1 MILQDF
7 VALRIPSQF
16 VMAVTPF
23 KAKAEERAKL
33 CKKDEESP
41 DRPAKRMCNAY
52 EKQIAKMPTGD
63 LTTAKEHPAFPLS
76 MYIYIYMYM
85 YTHIYIYKKWCLF
98 EEIRML
104 IFEQP
109 VSNNRSHP
117 HDDILC
123 PHHLFGDTCWKDAIW
138 INVKDGNPIAKL
150 SHGQSFYK
158 LGC

>member
-85 YTHIYIYKKWCLF
+85 YTHIYIYIRNGVSLKKSGCSFLNSQFRTIALIPMMTFCVHIICL
-98 EEIRML
+98 
-104 IFEQP
+104 
-109 VSNNRSHP
+109 V
-117 HDDILC
+117 ILVGKMQ
-123 PHHLFGDTCWKDAIW
+123 FG
-138 INVKDGNPIAKL
+138 L
-150 SHGQSFYK
+150 M
-158 LGC
+158 